1 MPSTKKVKNLKLQLN
16 LFTFPKIII
25 DRMQLLTTKAKP
37 FLKWAGGK
45 SQLVEQIT
53 NYFPDE
59 LRMGLIHKYTEPL
72 VGGGAIFFQVAQ
84 TYDIDEFLIADVN
97 EELVLAYRVVKK
109 DVSALIELLKAMEAK
124 YHRLSPSR
132 QKEYF
137 YTVRYQL
144 NEKRPEINYHRFDES
159 WIERTAQI
167 IFLNRTCFN
176 GLFRVNSKGEFN
188 VPFGRYRNPLICLKD
203 NLREVSELLQ
213 RTKIQLGDFT
223 ECEEFVTS
231 DTFVYFDPPYRP
243 ISKTS
248 SFTSYSRYDFDD
260 AAQLRL
266 ASFFRLLDKK
276 GAKLMLSNSD
286 PKNENPKDRFFEDV
300 YKNFRIERVRAN
312 RMINCNAE
320 KRGAI
325 NELLIMNY

>member
-1 MPSTKKVKNLKLQLN
+1 
-16 LFTFPKIII
+16 
-25 DRMQLLTTKAKP
+25 MQLTTIKAKP

-45 SQLVEQIT
+45 AQLIEHFVH
-53 NYFPDE
+53 YLPDE
-59 LRMGLIHKYTEPL
+59 LTLGKLHRYVEPFI
-72 VGGGAIFFQVAQ
+72 GGGALFFHIAQ
-84 TYDIDEFLIADVN
+84 MYNIEGFFISDVN
-97 EELVLAYRVVKK
+97 EELILVYKSIQK
-109 DVSALIELLKAMEAK
+109 DVESLINLLKAMERK

-137 YTVRYQL
+137 YAVRFQL
-144 NEKRPEINYHRFDES
+144 NENRSSVDFTSYSEV
-159 WIERTAQI
+159 WVERTAQI

-188 VPFGRYRNPLICLKD
+188 VPFGKYKNPLICAED
-203 NLREVSELLQ
+203 NLHAVSELLQ
-213 RTKIQLGDFT
+213 RTEIRLGDFSV
-223 ECEEFVTS
+223 CESFVNS

-243 ISKTS
+243 ISKTA
-248 SFTSYSRYDFDD
+248 SFTSYSKYDFDD
-260 AAQLRL
+260 ATQLRL
-266 ASFFRLLDKK
+266 ASFYRLLDRN

-286 PKNENPKDRFFEDV
+286 PKNENPKDRFFENA
-300 YKNFRIERVRAN
+300 YKNFYIERVKAN

>member
-1 MPSTKKVKNLKLQLN
+1 MT
-16 LFTFPKIII
+16 
-25 DRMQLLTTKAKP
+25 MQLISAKAKP

-45 SQLVEQIT
+45 TQLVEQIVKYLPT
-53 NYFPDE
+53 E
-59 LRMGLIHKYTEPL
+59 LRTGLIHKYAEPF
-72 VGGGAIFFQVAQ
+72 VGGGALFFRVAQ
-84 TYDIDEFLIADVN
+84 TYEIDEFLIADVN
-97 EELVLAYRVVKK
+97 EELILVYRTIKNNVLTVI
-109 DVSALIELLKAMEAK
+109 DLLMQMQRK

-132 QKEYF
+132 QNEYF
-137 YTVRYQL
+137 YTIRLQL
-144 NEKRPEINYHRFDES
+144 NEKRPDINYHRFDES
-159 WIERTAQI
+159 WVERTAQI

-188 VPFGRYRNPLICLKD
+188 VPFGRYKNPMICAEE
-203 NLREVSELLQ
+203 NLRAVSELLQ
-213 RTKIQLGDFT
+213 RADIQLGDFT
-223 ECEEFVTS
+223 KCERFVTS

-243 ISKTS
+243 ISKTA

-266 ASFFRLLDKK
+266 ASFFRLLDSK
-276 GAKLMLSNSD
+276 GAKVMLSNSD
-286 PKNENPKDRFFEDV
+286 PKNENPSDHFFEDA
-300 YKNFRIERVRAN
+300 YKDFHIERVRAN